1 MRSSSI
7 GQKRRQIW
15 VQLLAA
21 TLLMMLAT
29 GPALAQRCS
38 PTNNYPANHSQNLT
52 PPANLAVS
60 SRSPVGTVLWTSP
73 VFNIPGFTYAECGP
87 FGRSPDDYGIW
98 GTNPQ
103 FINGYWSANIAG
115 IGFQVL
121 KNGAAISS
129 RSVVRTIG
137 PGRISSAATSW
148 QIRIVKTS
156 ATVGAGD
163 LFVPGVRGSFETAS
177 SNRGYAVV
185 SVRNAIRITPIV
197 PTCSVTG
204 ASVVIGDFRPS
215 DFPAVGSVSRQSA
228 ASNVQLS
235 CTNAPNVTMVMVT
248 GAVSGT
254 NNVIPLTGG
263 AGSAQG
269 LGVQVMYNNTP
280 LVSNAAHLVAANA
293 GTITRVPIAGR
304 YYRTGDMRPGTA
316 NAVATLRFTYQ

>member
-7 GQKRRQIW
+7 GQKTREIW

-21 TLLMMLAT
+21 TLLLMLAT
-29 GPALAQRCS
+29 GPALAQRCFA
-38 PTNNYPANHSQNLT
+38 TGNYPPNHSQIMTL
-52 PPANLAVS
+52 PASLAVS
-60 SRSPVGTVLWTSP
+60 PRSPVGTVLWTSP
-73 VFNIPGFTYAECGP
+73 VFNIPGFRYAECALL
-87 FGRSPDDYGIW
+87 GRSRDEYGL
-98 GTNPQ
+98 TATAQQ
-103 FINGYWSANIAG
+103 FFNGYWISNIAG

-121 KNGAAISS
+121 KNGVAVSS
-129 RSVVRTIG
+129 QQVVTTIG
-137 PGRISSAATSW
+137 PGGISSAPTSW
-148 QIRIVKTS
+148 QFRIVKTA
-156 ATVGAGD
+156 ATVGEGD
-163 LFVPGVRGSFETAS
+163 LRAPGVVGSFDAGRPVS
-177 SNRGYAVV
+177 YAVI
-185 SVRNAIRITPIV
+185 SLRNSTRITPIV

-235 CTNAPNVTMVMVT
+235 CTNTPNVTMVMVT

>member
-21 TLLMMLAT
+21 TLSMMLAT

-38 PTNNYPANHSQNLT
+38 STNNYPANHSQNLT

-60 SRSPVGTVLWTSP
+60 SRTPVGTVLWTSP

-87 FGRSPDDYGIW
+87 FGRSLDDYGLW
-98 GTNPQ
+98 GTTEQ
-103 FINGYWSANIAG
+103 FTNGYWAANIAG
-115 IGFQVL
+115 LGFQVL

-129 RSVVRTIG
+129 RSVVKTIG

-163 LFVPGVRGSFETAS
+163 LRIPGVMGSFDAGRPVS
-177 SNRGYAVV
+177 YAVV
-185 SVRNAIRITPIV
+185 SVRSSIRITPIV